1 MDAVVP
7 SDPATNRAVVLVR
20 HAEPVVDAH
29 VLPEIWELS
38 SSGRSAARHLASR
51 LARAGL
57 TRLVTSPEVKAVQT
71 AEILG
76 TTLGLAIG
84 VDARLHEVRRPW
96 TPVHPRAEVGRYLAG
111 DAIEGWEPLEVVCR
125 RVAAALGDAD
135 AEEGL
140 VGYVTHGTAM
150 AAHVSTLAAGDPWR
164 FWSEL
169 RQPDAWLCSPSSVS
183 RL

>member
-1 MDAVVP
+1 MDAVDP
-7 SDPATNRAVVLVR
+7 SEAATNRAVVLVR

-38 SSGRSAARHLASR
+38 SAGRAAARHLASR
-51 LARAGL
+51 LARTGL

-76 TTLGLAIG
+76 TTLGLSIG

-96 TPVHPRAEVGRYLAG
+96 TPVHPRGEVGRYLAG
-111 DAIEGWEPLEVVCR
+111 EAIEDWEPLEVVCR
-125 RVAAALGDAD
+125 RVGAALDDLG

-140 VGYVTHGTAM
+140 VGFVTHGTAM
-150 AAHVSTLAAGDPWR
+150 AAHVGTLATLDAWR

-169 RQPDAWLCSPSSVS
+169 RQPDAWLCAVDAVT